1 MKETIMHIL
10 ISTFGTQGDIQPF
23 IAFGNGLQAA
33 GHTVTICTSAAYRAL
48 VEAHRLGY
56 AFMDDALLDLSR
68 ALLDGRGNMRALMRQ
83 MGPAMQRTIDNEW
96 RAAQIIQPDVIVYH
110 PKMLGSYHIAEKLGI
125 PLVMAIPLPCY
136 TPTRAFPHPF
146 LATLR
151 LGGWFN
157 QRSYQLVGL
166 SSAMFTGMTNR
177 FRTRTL
183 GLPPQRRFADL
194 LVRADGAPVPLLY
207 PYSPALLPVPADFP
221 PHVHVTGAW
230 FLDRPAAWRPDPALE
245 QFLDGGQ
252 PPVYVGFGSMS
263 GKQAAGRAQ
272 IVLDALAQIGKRGLL
287 ASGWGGLE
295 VTELPANVQLI
306 EAAPHD
312 WLFPQMAAV
321 VHHGG
326 AGTTAAGLRAGKPT
340 VICPFLGDQPF
351 WGTLVHARGV
361 GPQPIPQRQLTVP
374 RLAAAIDAAVND
386 PAMRQRAAALGA
398 RMQAEDGV
406 ATAVEV
412 IERVARHSDGVSQS
426 AIARADSAVSR

>member
-1 MKETIMHIL
+1 MKDTIMHIQ

-23 IAFGNGLQAA
+23 IAFGNGLRAA
-33 GHTVTICTSAAYRAL
+33 GHTVTICTSAAYRAV
-48 VEAHRLGY
+48 VEAHGLGY
-56 AFMDDALLDLSR
+56 TFMDDALLDLSR
-68 ALLDGRGNMRALMRQ
+68 ALLDGQGNTLAVMRQ
-83 MGPAMQRTIDNEW
+83 MGPAMQRTIDDEW
-96 RAAQIIQPDVIVYH
+96 CAAQTIQPDAIVYH

-136 TPTRAFPHPF
+136 TPTQAFPHPF
-146 LATLR
+146 FATLR
-151 LGGWFN
+151 LGGRFN
-157 QRSYQLVGL
+157 RLSHQLVGL

-194 LVRADGAPVPLLY
+194 LVRANGTPVPILY

-221 PHVHVTGAW
+221 SHVHVTGTW
-230 FLDRPAAWRPDPALE
+230 FLERPAMWRPDAVLE
-245 QFLDGGQ
+245 QFLASGP

-272 IVLDALAQIGKRGLL
+272 IVLDALAQTGQRGLL

-295 VTELPANVQLI
+295 VTQLPANVQLI
-306 EAAPHD
+306 DAAPHD
-312 WLFPQMAAV
+312 WLFPRMAAV

-326 AGTTAAGLRAGKPT
+326 AGTTAAGLRAGRPT

-361 GPQPIPQRQLTVP
+361 GPQPIPQRQLSVP
-374 RLAAAIDAAVND
+374 RLTTAINAAVND
-386 PAMRQRAAALGA
+386 PLMRQRAAVLSAL
-398 RMQAEDGV
+398 MQAEDGV
-406 ATAVEV
+406 ARAIAI
-412 IERVARHSDGVSQS
+412 IEQVVRRSDGGRQS
-426 AIARADSAVSR
+426 ANVPARGATAR